1 VRARRCWSALR
12 GHTLSMRMRMS
23 RTFLAIGKNEVTRD
37 LTDADCFPSSKK
49 TSQPKGADR
58 LADYRR
64 LTAMDVAR
72 NFPLLRYAHEM
83 EGIGQCS
90 SRNFG
95 EEVTRQGRN
104 STAIAWIS
112 MCAP

>member
-1 VRARRCWSALR
+1 
-12 GHTLSMRMRMS
+12 MRMRMS
-23 RTFLAIGKNEVTRD
+23 RTFLAIGKNEVARD
-37 LTDADCFPSSKK
+37 LPDADCFPSSKK
-49 TSQPKGADR
+49 TSRPKGADR

-64 LTAMDVAR
+64 LTTMDVAR

-83 EGIGQCS
+83 EGIGQRS
-90 SRNFG
+90 SRNLG
-95 EEVTRQGRN
+95 EEATRHGRN